1 MEENKYQ
8 MLWVDNNANKFT
20 RGYSSNIVDIISKD
34 YEEKICNIIEK
45 SKNNKLKD
53 NSNVYLTSLSTLP
66 SYKLKNYISENKLNI
81 TLTRKSNIV
90 DTLIINEEFIKNYY
104 FHTDSNYKKAEVWY
118 IIPYDL
124 LVNNY
129 KSFIQPK
136 GSGYCILEDNRYGT
150 SKDDYVP
157 PTNGF
162 IIKYKDIQH
171 NSKLKDLLNCPSIE
185 GYTIDKSHGNK
196 KAFDSIDLFLDLLNL
211 VEVKKLDLILDNT
224 LNKEINKELT
234 IDLDTFKTLYNM
246 LSSTDDSNYSIAIEL
261 IANCEFEISKPYIL
275 FLANQFSE
283 VRNKSNN
290 KNYHMTHSQL
300 KKYKKYY
307 DNYENY
313 TDFIKDTVI
322 AYPEYKQIL
331 CDCLTVHLNNLFK
344 SDLIKTIHSI

>member
-90 DTLIINEEFIKNYY
+90 DTLIINEEF
-104 FHTDSNYKKAEVWY
+104 
-118 IIPYDL
+118 
-124 LVNNY
+124 
-129 KSFIQPK
+129 
-136 GSGYCILEDNRYGT
+136 
-150 SKDDYVP
+150 
-157 PTNGF
+157 
-162 IIKYKDIQH
+162 
-171 NSKLKDLLNCPSIE
+171 NCPSIE

-234 IDLDTFKTLYNM
+234 IDLDTFKTLYSM

-261 IANCEFEISKPYIL
+261 IANCEFEVSKPYIL

-300 KKYKKYY
+300 KKYRKYY
-307 DNYENY
+307 DKYENY